1 MIHPALAWNSRS
13 GVGWTQIPVRCGPM
27 RYNLPGGT
35 ERTPDLLVL
44 GPITC
49 ALPSC
54 RKTFQEYSAASLS
67 GHARL
72 SSSAAFSFA
81 SILGFNFLPP
91 PLTHY
96 PPQSTSSPVDATTT
110 ACSHKHE
117 TLFFCFHHNYTSP
130 VHLSP
135 YVRTPHPASS
145 ILSAVSSLLSSSINK
160 SLFPTLFFA
169 TDRWPFLAT
178 YPELD
183 KKHEHRRP
191 TSIAYSLSSRLR
203 PAETRNIS

>member
-1 MIHPALAWNSRS
+1 M
-13 GVGWTQIPVRCGPM
+13 VRCGIYICREGRDGP
-27 RYNLPGGT
+27 RICLYLARSLAPFHPVVRHSKNIPLHLWPRPPFIVCCLPLCFH
-35 ERTPDLLVL
+35 P
-44 GPITC
+44 
-49 ALPSC
+49 
-54 RKTFQEYSAASLS
+54 
-67 GHARL
+67 RL
-72 SSSAAFSFA
+72 QLF
-81 SILGFNFLPP
+81 
-91 PLTHY
+91 
-96 PPQSTSSPVDATTT
+96 ATTAYSLPT
-110 ACSHKHE
+110 TVDVISRRRNHNSLLAQ
-117 TLFFCFHHNYTSP
+117 TRNTFFCFHHNYTSP

-169 TDRWPFLAT
+169 ADRWPFLAT

-191 TSIAYSLSSRLR
+191 TSIAYSPSSRLR

>member
-27 RYNLPGGT
+27 RYNMPGGT

-54 RKTFQEYSAASLS
+54 RKTFQEYSAASLATPAF
-67 GHARL
+67 HRL
-72 SSSAAFSFA
+72 LPSALLPSSASTFCHHRLLTTHHSRRH
-81 SILGFNFLPP
+81 LPW
-91 PLTHY
+91 TQ
-96 PPQSTSSPVDATTT
+96 PQQLARTNT
-110 ACSHKHE
+110 KR
-117 TLFFCFHHNYTSP
+117 FFCFHHNYTSP

-178 YPELD
+178 YPKLD

-191 TSIAYSLSSRLR
+191 TSIAYSPSSRLR